1 MTARPEDLAGAFMD
15 ADRHDSEA
23 LVAVRRVYREA
34 YWCLTRDEERDL
46 VNGCRDLRELCFTTF
61 VYDLA
66 PVA

>member
-1 MTARPEDLAGAFMD
+1 MD

>member
-1 MTARPEDLAGAFMD
+1 MTAQPEDLAGAFRETD
-15 ADRHDSEA
+15 PHDFEA
-23 LVAVRRVYREA
+23 LVVVRRVFREA

-46 VNGCRDLRELCFTTF
+46 VDCCRDLRELCFTTY